1 MSLGTYMLV
10 YERIDLPYTGGF
22 IPVPVEFIDNFI
34 MGFLDFSTNNSQ
46 TVIDFQWNFKTV
58 NQVHGA

>member
-1 MSLGTYMLV
+1 MLV

-34 MGFLDFSTNNSQ
+34 MGLLDFSTNQTQ
-46 TVIDFQWNFKTV
+46 TVLVFSWIFNYVDG
-58 NQVHGA
+58 VHGVFMP